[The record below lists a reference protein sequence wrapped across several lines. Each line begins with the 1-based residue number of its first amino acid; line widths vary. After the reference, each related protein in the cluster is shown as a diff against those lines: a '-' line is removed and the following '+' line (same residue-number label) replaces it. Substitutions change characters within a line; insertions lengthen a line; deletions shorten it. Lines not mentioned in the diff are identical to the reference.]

1 MAPMKL
7 YYLKGACSLASYI
20 SLIEAGQKFE
30 AHDIDRATKKT
41 GDGRDFNAIN
51 PKGYAPALQLDNGE
65 VLTENV
71 AVLSYIASLDKSG
84 KLGAAPGIPGC
95 FRLLEWLAYI
105 SSEVHKNYSPL
116 FNPNA
121 TDDMKASAKAN
132 LARRLGF
139 IEERLGDKPYL
150 TGNDFTV
157 ADAYLYVVMSWSPR
171 VGVDLSAFPKLR
183 AFSERVH
190 ARPAVQQARKGEGL
204 PA

>member
-1 MAPMKL
+1 MKL

-30 AHDIDRATKKT
+30 AYAIDRATKKT
-41 GDGRDFNAIN
+41 ADGKDFNTIN
-51 PKGYAPALQLDNGE
+51 AKGYAPALQLDNGE

-84 KLGAAPGIPGC
+84 KLGPAPGNAGY
-95 FRLLEWLAYI
+95 FRLLEWLGYI
-105 SSEVHKNYSPL
+105 NSEVHKNFGPL
-116 FNPNA
+116 FNP
-121 TDDMKASAKAN
+121 ASSEDVRAGAKAN
-132 LARRLGF
+132 LARRLGY

-157 ADAYLYVVMSWSPR
+157 ADAYLYVVLSWR
-171 VGVDLSAFPKLR
+171 DHVGVDISAFPKLTAFYER
-183 AFSERVH
+183 ARS
-190 ARPAVQQARKGEGL
+190 RPAVQQARKSEGL